1 LKDSIVSRRY
11 AKSLVDSAKDEG
23 ELRALFDEFR
33 VVVGP
38 LTEPPILEFWR
49 NPGISTA
56 RKKAAVDELAERL
69 ETSSRL
75 TSFLKVLAAKNRIKL
90 LRQIFQEFSV
100 LARRELGEI
109 TVTVESPFELTEEE
123 KNDMGSILKR
133 KLGKQ
138 IVLEIRINKYLLAGT
153 RIAIGDKVID
163 GSLRMRLERLR
174 ETISS

>member
-33 VVVGP
+33 IVVGP
-38 LTEPPILEFWR
+38 LTEPRILEFWR
-49 NPGISTA
+49 NPGISIA
-56 RKKAAVDELAERL
+56 RKKAAVGELSGRL
-69 ETSSRL
+69 ETSGRL

-90 LRQIFQEFSV
+90 LRQVFREFSV

-123 KNDMGSILKR
+123 KNDLSSILRR

-138 IVLEIRINKYLLAGT
+138 IILEIRINQHLLAGT
-153 RIAIGDKVID
+153 RITIGDRIID
-163 GSLRMRLERLR
+163 GSLRMRLDKLR

>member
-56 RKKAAVDELAERL
+56 RKKAAVDELAGRL